1 MVRQTPAAPLSF
13 RLDGKTALVT
23 GAGRGIGAA
32 IASAFAAAGALVG
45 VNDLD
50 GASAA
55 ASADAIVAA
64 GGRALALPGDVG
76 TPDAVARIF
85 DALAAQGGIDI
96 LVNNAGTTRDETIF
110 DITLESWNELLRI
123 NLTSAFLCSKRAMTM
138 MRDQGRGGRIIVMG
152 SVTGHQGALYG
163 HLHYATTKAGLHGF
177 AKTLARTGAP
187 LGITVNAI
195 APGIVVTDLLRRT
208 HGDEGI
214 AVLEKL
220 VPAGLGA
227 PADIGAAALYL
238 ASEAGRQ
245 VTGAV
250 LDVNG
255 GMLMR

>member
-1 MVRQTPAAPLSF
+1 MTQPPLSF
-13 RLDGKTALVT
+13 RLDGKIALVT

-32 IASAFAAAGALVG
+32 IARAFAAAGALVA

-50 GASAA
+50 AA
-55 ASADAIVAA
+55 AATRSADAIAAA
-64 GGRALALPGDVG
+64 GGRAMALPGDVG
-76 TPDAVARIF
+76 MPDAVDRIF
-85 DALAAQGGIDI
+85 DALAAQGGIDV

-123 NLTSAFLCSKRAMTM
+123 NLTSAFLCSKRAMAM
-138 MRDQGRGGRIIVMG
+138 MRDQSRGGRIIVMG

-195 APGIVVTDLLRRT
+195 APGIVETELLHRT
-208 HGDEGI
+208 HGADGV
-214 AVLEKL
+214 ATLERL
-220 VPAGLGA
+220 VPAGLGK
-227 PADIGAAALYL
+227 PEDIGAAALNL